1 MESISPLQR
10 AHYTYSGRAYA
21 LMRAIHRRSILGIR
35 LLTLVRWL
43 PVMMLLYA
51 WLRRWPIGI
60 LAILALVILWIN
72 FSLWRAK
79 RSNYNRFVPGKS
91 SLMDTTALDPLPV
104 NQKVAVEATG
114 LFSVS
119 GRENALLLCPAEYW
133 RVPLGE
139 HVVMVE
145 EQPGKYLY
153 QFFSAESLQEVR
165 SGWLLHGPQPID
177 TVAVTFLA
185 RWGPEYTRFGQVYE
199 NGDDSDLPPPKR
211 ITVYLSAADADIR
224 RSVWHSI
231 VSDARRSRLSESE
244 RGVRANR

>member
-1 MESISPLQR
+1 MESISSLRR
-10 AHYTYSGRAYA
+10 AYYAYLGRAYA
-21 LMRAIHRRSILGIR
+21 MMRVIHRRSILGIR

-43 PVMMLLYA
+43 PVMLLLYG
-51 WLRRWPIGI
+51 WLRRWPVGV
-60 LAILALVILWIN
+60 LATVALGILWIN

-79 RSNYNRFVPGKS
+79 RSNYNRFIPDES
-91 SLMDTTALDPLPV
+91 SLMDTTALDPLPA

-114 LFSVS
+114 PFSVS
-119 GRENALLLCPAEYW
+119 GRENTLLLHSAEYW

-145 EQPGKYLY
+145 ELPGKFLY
-153 QFFSAESLQEVR
+153 QFFSAESLQDVR
-165 SGWLLHGPQPID
+165 SGWLLHGPHPID

-199 NGDDSDLPPPKR
+199 NGDDSDLPPAKR
-211 ITVYLSAADADIR
+211 ITVYLSTADADIR

-231 VSDARRSRLSESE
+231 VSDARRARLGESRV
-244 RGVRANR
+244 GVRANS